1 MFRKIFLLFIL
12 GFCWSLGALATEP
25 AESTDTTSMYRYVL
39 DNYFS
44 KRGGAKTDYYGSFSR
59 YFFLSSSVDFY
70 RVKADKNF
78 SPFSAFDLS
87 YTQNVREISRF
98 GDLQFRVSAL
108 SSLLEKKRVFS
119 LELTPLLTVPEAPI
133 RFPVYLSL
141 GLGAGIYPLFLIESQ
156 QAFSFHGVFLA
167 GLRFFDLYHNLGLAL
182 ELQLKAYYPLELSEI
197 YLQTNGGLHLIVR
210 F

>member
-1 MFRKIFLLFIL
+1 MFRKIFLFFLL
-12 GFCWSLGALATEP
+12 VFCWSLGALATET

-44 KRGGAKTDYYGSFSR
+44 KRGASKTTYYGSFSR

-78 SPFSAFDLS
+78 SAFSAFDLS

-108 SSLLEKKRVFS
+108 SSLLEKRPSFFPRIDTSSYGARGSYSFSGLSVF
-119 LELTPLLTVPEAPI
+119 
-133 RFPVYLSL
+133 
-141 GLGAGIYPLFLIESQ
+141 
-156 QAFSFHGVFLA
+156 
-167 GLRFFDLYHNLGLAL
+167 GLRGGDLSSIFDRIPTGFFVSWGLFGGLA
-182 ELQLKAYYPLELSEI
+182 
-197 YLQTNGGLHLIVR
+197 V

>member
-1 MFRKIFLLFIL
+1 MLKRVFVFFVLVFCSGL
-12 GFCWSLGALATEP
+12 GATEP
-25 AESTDTTSMYRYVL
+25 ESPEKASMYRYVL

-44 KRGGAKTDYYGSFSR
+44 KRGSSKSDYYGSFSR

-70 RVKADKNF
+70 KVKANK
-78 SPFSAFDLS
+78 SLKAFSAFDLS

-98 GDLQFRVSAL
+98 GDIQFRVSAL
-108 SSLLEKKRVFS
+108 SSLLDEDRLFS

-141 GLGAGIYPLFLIESQ
+141 GLGAGVYPMFLIEAKK
-156 QAFSFHGVFLA
+156 AFSFHGVFLV
-167 GLRFFDLYHNLGLAL
+167 GLRFFDLYQNLGLAL
-182 ELQLKAYYPLELSEI
+182 ELNLKAHYPLELSEI
-197 YLQTNGGLHLIVR
+197 YLQANGGLHLIVR